1 MLKSSI
7 PISENSTRR
16 IGVDY
21 NVNEFIIFF
30 HEIRNAIF
38 HGHSRSWKG
47 LNSTMQAVLRKQGLV
62 TKKGKI
68 IIEKNK

>member
-21 NVNEFIIFF
+21 DANEFVIFD
-30 HEIRNAIF
+30 ETRNGIF
-38 HGHSRSWKG
+38 HGHSRSWEE

-68 IIEKNK
+68 ITEKNK

>member
-1 MLKSSI
+1 MNLLL
-7 PISENSTRR
+7 
-16 IGVDY
+16 
-21 NVNEFIIFF
+21 F